1 MTSNMDC
8 YENLAQSIILQA
20 VKDYRRTSNAGAKA
34 HIIRF
39 FRSEW
44 FKVLTNL
51 DCEIL
56 ISKLKEDKRR

>member
-8 YENLAQSIILQA
+8 YENLAQAIILQA
-20 VKDYRRTSNAGAKA
+20 VKDYRRTECNSTKA

-39 FRSEW
+39 FCSDW

-51 DCEIL
+51 NCEVL
-56 ISKLKEDKRR
+56 ISKLKEEKSR